1 MSRAPFDQIEMG
13 GLGASLGFLLRIAQ
27 LEAFNAFFDRFA
39 GKDLRPGEFSVMWV
53 ISLNPGL
60 RQGDLAHALRIK
72 PAHMTKIIRRLEES
86 GRVARSIPEADRR
99 SVHLRLTAQG
109 AEFIATH
116 EAAFFGQDAYFTHS
130 LTAGEEGDLVRLLR
144 KIAGIRDHP

>member
-1 MSRAPFDQIEMG
+1 MTRAPFDQIELG
-13 GLGASLGFLLRIAQ
+13 GLAASLGFLLRIGQ

-39 GKDLRPGEFSVMWV
+39 GQDLRPGEFSVMWV
-53 ISLNPGL
+53 IGLNPGL

-99 SVHLRLTAQG
+99 SVHLRLTSQG
-109 AEFIATH
+109 CTFIRGH

-130 LTAGEEGDLVRLLR
+130 LTSQEEADLVRLLR
-144 KIAGIRDHP
+144 KLTGLS